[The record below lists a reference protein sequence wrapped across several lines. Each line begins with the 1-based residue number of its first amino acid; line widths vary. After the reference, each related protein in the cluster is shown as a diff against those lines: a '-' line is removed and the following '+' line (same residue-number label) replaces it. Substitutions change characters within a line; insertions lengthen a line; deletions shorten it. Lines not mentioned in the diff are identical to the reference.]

1 MPNFSALPGPGSA
14 PFPGTGGGKHSR
26 SSIVFVKRADKTKC
40 NGRVVNKDGRINQ
53 RGPGGWKHVDR
64 KSGNDGINSCAGQD
78 GPGGQKCG
86 NEGSMEIDR

>member
-1 MPNFSALPGPGSA
+1 M
-14 PFPGTGGGKHSR
+14 
-26 SSIVFVKRADKTKC
+26 
-40 NGRVVNKDGRINQ
+40 VNKDGRINQ